1 MISKF
6 STFHLFPMFRSAFLS
21 LCLLSLSLP
30 LRAADTSPPTAEEI
44 MRLVRLS
51 YALQDSKLTGKL
63 RDDDTGREEPF
74 TLTMSQM
81 VIRFLFT
88 NPNHVVHLDLAA
100 EPPLLREVKPGGSA
114 EVPMSQY
121 GDKVRGFDLNYEDLS
136 LRFLYWPN
144 PKLLGEENVAI
155 GQRAWK
161 ISVTTPDSKGPYG
174 TVYLWIHQGSGGMAK
189 MEGYDKQGRLIRRYK
204 INSVQKVGETHIPK
218 EMRIESL
225 VPGTTKAASR
235 TYMTFDKPQKQ

>member
-1 MISKF
+1 
-6 STFHLFPMFRSAFLS
+6 
-21 LCLLSLSLP
+21 
-30 LRAADTSPPTAEEI
+30 

-63 RDDDTGREEPF
+63 RDDDTGRQEAF

-88 NPNHVVHLDLAA
+88 NPKHVVHLDLAA
-100 EPPLLREVKPGGSA
+100 EPPLLREVKPGGAA

-136 LRFLYWPN
+136 LRFLYWPK
-144 PKLLGEENVAI
+144 PKLMGEENVAI
-155 GQRAWK
+155 GQKAWK
-161 ISVTTPDSKGPYG
+161 IRVTTPDAKGPYG
-174 TVYLWIHQGSGGMAK
+174 TVDLWIHQGSGGMAK
-189 MEGYDKQGRLIRRYK
+189 MEGWDKQGRLIRRYK

-218 EMRIESL
+218 EMRIES
-225 VPGTTKAASR
+225 VDPTSGKTSSR
-235 TYMTFDKPQKQ
+235 TYMIFDKPQKQ

>member
-1 MISKF
+1 
-6 STFHLFPMFRSAFLS
+6 
-21 LCLLSLSLP
+21 
-30 LRAADTSPPTAEEI
+30 

-63 RDDDTGREEPF
+63 RDDDSGREEPF
-74 TLTMSQM
+74 ALTMSQM

-88 NPNHVVHLDLAA
+88 NPNHIVNLDLAS
-100 EPPLLREVKPGGSA
+100 EPPVLREVKPGGSN

-121 GDKVRGFDLNYEDLS
+121 DDKVRGFDLNYEDLS

-144 PKLLGEENVAI
+144 PKLMGEENVAI
-155 GQRAWK
+155 GQKAWK
-161 ISVTTPDSKGPYG
+161 IRVTSPDAKGPYG
-174 TVYLWIHQGSGGMAK
+174 TVDLWIHQGSGGMAK
-189 MEGYDKQGRLIRRYK
+189 MEGRDKLGRRIRRYK

-218 EMRIESL
+218 EMRIES
-225 VPGTTKAASR
+225 VDPANGKTISR